1 MTQGGC
7 ARVQMEQMTWTE
19 IRALL
24 DKGVRTVIIP
34 TGSMEQ
40 HGYHLSENTDSVLGE
55 HIAAA
60 VARALGDALVAPVL
74 RPGLSEHHMA
84 MAGTLTLRPETFRM
98 LLEDYIDSYSR
109 HGFNTIIIIAFHGG
123 NVQPTAELLQ
133 PLRQRRPGVR
143 LFNIPEVPT
152 PDMLRQE
159 MAALG
164 LPDGVNG
171 GHADDR
177 ETSEMLY
184 IEPRLVQMDKAA
196 AGFTDRL
203 TDDRLHSLFAQ
214 GITALTAVGS
224 VGDPRLAC
232 AERGERYVR
241 RTVLRLVEAIKKSEK
256 EVCGRCG
263 D

>member
-133 PLRQRRPGVR
+133 PLRQRRPECACSI
-143 LFNIPEVPT
+143 F
-152 PDMLRQE
+152 
-159 MAALG
+159 
-164 LPDGVNG
+164 
-171 GHADDR
+171 
-177 ETSEMLY
+177 
-184 IEPRLVQMDKAA
+184 PRCRHRTCCGRKWPRSVC
-196 AGFTDRL
+196 
-203 TDDRLHSLFAQ
+203 
-214 GITALTAVGS
+214 LTASTAGM
-224 VGDPRLAC
+224 PMTAKH
-232 AERGERYVR
+232 R
-241 RTVLRLVEAIKKSEK
+241 RCCI
-256 EVCGRCG
+256 
-263 D
+263 